1 MCGTKAQVFVGICG
15 RSGVALYTTTCPLFQ
30 YYYFVE
36 LYFKF
41 PSSHSIYLHPSMNI
55 KLSKADK
62 KILLKSKDTY
72 SVMQKILLQADK
84 INQNKEHFWIL
95 GLATN
100 NKLLFVELVS
110 LGSVNRTIVEPMDVY
125 SIAMHRRAVKIV
137 LCHNHPSGSLQP
149 SKEDYDITDRLIQG
163 GLILNVPVVDHLI
176 ISTTSYVS
184 FEDMGWM
191 DILRDSIRHV
201 PKYAFAQKV
210 ETKVSEWMEQQI
222 AKTKEEARQHLL
234 YIIAQ
239 LNKRGMSAKE
249 IAQCTNLTVR
259 EVRRLSMEFVGYSK

>member
-1 MCGTKAQVFVGICG
+1 MCGKNAQVFVGICG
-15 RSGVALYTTTCPLFQ
+15 RSGVALYTTTGPLFQ
-30 YYYFVE
+30 YYYFE
-36 LYFKF
+36 WYSKT
-41 PSSHSIYLHPSMNI
+41 SSNHCIYLQHPMNV

-62 KILLKSKDTY
+62 KILLESKDTY
-72 SVMQKILLQADK
+72 SIMQKILLQDDK

-125 SIAMHRRAVKIV
+125 SLAIHRRAVKIV
-137 LCHNHPSGSLQP
+137 LCHNHPSGSLTP
-149 SKEDYDITDRLIQG
+149 SKEDHDITDRLIQG

-191 DILRDSIRHV
+191 KILRDSIRHM
-201 PKYAFAQKV
+201 PKYAFAQSI
-210 ETKVSEWMEQQI
+210 ETRMSELMEQQI
-222 AKTKEEARQHLL
+222 AKTKEKARQNIL

-239 LNKRGMSAKE
+239 LKKRDMNAKE
-249 IAQCTNLTVR
+249 IAACINLTVR
-259 EVRRLSMEFVGYSK
+259 EVTRLSIECIGQSK